1 MKTKAILFD
10 IDGVLVDVRQSYIE
24 TIRKTVELYLG
35 KQLRIP
41 GRGRRLLSKDDV
53 NRFKL
58 LGGFNND
65 WDAVYGLLLYFLWLK
80 GKAAGRTVCFKRLS
94 RLKNFGILRS
104 KTPSPCG
111 IRGMERLTGKNRNIC
126 YETAKD
132 MFQEIYLG
140 KKLFRKRYR
149 KNPRFTQKQ
158 GLIAK
163 EKPLI
168 PRNILLALRKK
179 KIRLGIVTGRTRFEA
194 EYVLRRFGIL
204 KYFDAL
210 VTHDEIEAAEKKL
223 RRPLRKPHPYPVLAC
238 AKKIKASAFFYIGDL
253 PDDIKAANGAKK
265 KIRIASCAFLWRQ
278 DNPVVMKKA
287 LRAAQPDFFIN
298 RPSDLLR
305 LAAR

>member
-1 MKTKAILFD
+1 MKIKAILFD

-65 WDAVYGLLLYFLWLK
+65 WDAVYGILLYLLWLR
-80 GKAAGRTVCFKRLS
+80 GKAAGGEMSFGKLA
-94 RLKNFGILRS
+94 RLKNFEALRR
-104 KTPSPCG
+104 KVPSPCG
-111 IRGMERLTGKNRNIC
+111 IRGLERLTGKNRNIC
-126 YETAKD
+126 YKTAKD
-132 MFQEIYLG
+132 MFQELYLG

-149 KNPRFTQKQ
+149 KNPRFTQKR
-158 GLIAK
+158 GLIEK
-163 EKPLI
+163 ETLLVSPA
-168 PRNILLALRKK
+168 ILSALREN
-179 KIRLGIVTGRTRFEA
+179 KIRFGIVTGRTRFEA
-194 EYVLRRFGIL
+194 EYALRRFGIL

-238 AKKIKASAFFYIGDL
+238 AKKIKASAFFYVGDL